1 MHKNMMMLLLALV
14 AAGAVYYFHQQG
26 YFSQVENKVEQR
38 LHEICD
44 PTQRDC
50 SDLEED
56 LEV

>member
-1 MHKNMMMLLLALV
+1 MMLLLAIV
-14 AAGAVYYFHQQG
+14 AAGAIYYFHQQG

-38 LHEICD
+38 LNEICD